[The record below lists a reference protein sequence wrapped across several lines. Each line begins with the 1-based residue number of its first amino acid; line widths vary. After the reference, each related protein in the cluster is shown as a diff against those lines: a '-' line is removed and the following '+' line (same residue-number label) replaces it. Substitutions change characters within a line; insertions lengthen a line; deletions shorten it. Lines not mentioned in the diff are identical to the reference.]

1 VCHPRQSNNLPA
13 TQFLNSTLTAR
24 AYENTCAII
33 FVNAGGPASSGY
45 CGLSQVAMPLI
56 GPVKGSFT
64 GPEEGMRIVEV
75 DMKILEVAEANY
87 RVRQDMKRDDWHY
100 GYSHEAKP
108 TNGERPAALRLP
120 TDRKKPEMAHGDE
133 NAKWE
138 EEIAKLPRDVP
149 LTQP

>member
-1 VCHPRQSNNLPA
+1 M
-13 TQFLNSTLTAR
+13 AR

-56 GPVKGSFT
+56 GAVKGSFT
-64 GPEEGMRIVEV
+64 GPEEGMRIVDV
-75 DMKILEVAEANY
+75 DMNILEVAEANY
-87 RVRQDMKRDDWHY
+87 RVRQDMKREDWHY
-100 GYSHEAKP
+100 GYSHSQEVK
-108 TNGERPAALRLP
+108 GEGGTAARPGALRLP
-120 TDRKKPEMAHGDE
+120 TDRERPEMAHKDE

-138 EEIAKLPRDVP
+138 EEIAKLPKEVP